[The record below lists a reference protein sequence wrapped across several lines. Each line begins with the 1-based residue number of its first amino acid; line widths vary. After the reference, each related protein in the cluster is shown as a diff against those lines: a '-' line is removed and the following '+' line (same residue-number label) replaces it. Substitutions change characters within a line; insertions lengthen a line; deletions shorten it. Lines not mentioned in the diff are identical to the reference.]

1 MGKLHINPVSGAV
14 SAVRMGRTFLL
25 VCIGDLFFRAESVG
39 AAFAMLKG
47 AVTVWNP
54 SVLVDGSLFGLGLD
68 EIEFAIVVFSLL
80 LLLVVSVL
88 QQKGSV
94 REMIAGRKLPF
105 RWILWY
111 ALLFYVILLGCY
123 GPEYS
128 AAEFIYQGF

>member
-1 MGKLHINPVSGAV
+1 M
-14 SAVRMGRTFLL
+14 
-25 VCIGDLFFRAESVG
+25 G

>member
-1 MGKLHINPVSGAV
+1 MQKLHINAGSRAV
-14 SAVRMGRTFLL
+14 AAVRTIRTFLL
-25 VCIGDLFFRAESVG
+25 VCIGDLFFRAESVS

-54 SVLVDGSLFGLGLD
+54 AILWNGALFGLGLD
-68 EIEFAIVVFSLL
+68 AIESGIAVFSLL
-80 LLLVVSVL
+80 LLLAVSVL

-94 REMIAGRKLPF
+94 RERIAKRILPV
-105 RWILWY
+105 RWLIWY
-111 ALLFYVILLGCY
+111 ALLFYVIFFGCY